1 MKNQKQVISENDLI
15 VLLNNQT
22 KYQFTNVK
30 MRTIPKMNKTGNPY
44 FEKIEKETE
53 GNFNVG
59 VDYERRVKNNEDK
72 EGLPT
77 TFESEKPKGK
87 HHISK
92 CVLRSDKD
100 ENVHYVMLE
109 RFTNLKPK
117 VEFYFEGQTIEKHLF
132 ESFIPPISESKKQ
145 VQQKKVEVMTP
156 KISNIMEIT
165 LNGTRYEIQ
174 H

>member
-1 MKNQKQVISENDLI
+1 MKNEKRVITENELI

-30 MRTIPKMNKTGNPY
+30 MRTPQKMNKTDNPY

-92 CVLRSDKD
+92 CVLQKD
-100 ENVHYVMLE
+100 DNENVHYVMLE

-132 ESFIPPISESKKQ
+132 ESFISPISESKKQ